1 MAREVKQVELR
12 PVDEEAERLAPVFRL
27 TAKEALDKKG
37 AVHMA
42 TFWSDTNVSLRLE
55 VPSSDESK
63 LRDHDPGAITLVRLD
78 LGNPDQMEEA
88 WTEGIKDHHVVPWGW
103 LVLLGLL
110 IAGSVIWLLASL
122 GKPDDQAPNSVA
134 EVENRA
140 ANTQKRSQ
148 EAGQL
153 IELIQK
159 TTRGFFEART
169 LDSLVR
175 FVRQPGRVRPLMEKY
190 YTAKPVASQHLSSFK
205 FLQPLA
211 LDESP
216 NFWMASVELE
226 NREIRDLLIEIT
238 PLGEAR
244 IDWETAVCYQPM
256 KWDDFART
264 RPKGISYDFR
274 VYVEQDTFYSNEF
287 ADSYRW
293 NCFKL
298 SALDSEQTIFG
309 YAKANGE
316 ISNKILDLL
325 NSNGARRTSM
335 ILRVNIPEGLQSPSG
350 VVIEKLM
357 NPRWLY
363 IDPPEADK

>member
-1 MAREVKQVELR
+1 M
-12 PVDEEAERLAPVFRL
+12 DEEAERLASVFRL

-37 AVHMA
+37 ATHMA

-63 LRDHDPGAITLVRLD
+63 LRDVDPSAITLVRLD

-88 WTEGIKDHHVVPWGW
+88 WTEGIKDHSIIPWGW
-103 LVLLGLL
+103 LALFGLLLAGGAIGLLGLL
-110 IAGSVIWLLASL
+110 IKSDDHAGDAV
-122 GKPDDQAPNSVA
+122 V
-134 EVENRA
+134 EVENNAPYSRKK
-140 ANTQKRSQ
+140 NQ

-153 IELIQK
+153 IERIQK
-159 TTRGFFEART
+159 TTRGFFEAHT
-169 LDSLVR
+169 LDTLVH
-175 FVRQPGRVRPLMEKY
+175 FVRHPGRVRPLMEKY
-190 YTAKPVASQHLSSFK
+190 YLSKPVASQHLSSFK
-205 FLQPLA
+205 FLQPLP

-256 KWDDFART
+256 KWDEFART
-264 RPKGISYDFR
+264 RPKGSSYDFR
-274 VYVEQDTFYSNEF
+274 VYVEQDTFYSHEF
-287 ADSYRW
+287 ADSYQW

-298 SALDSEQTIFG
+298 SALDSNETLFG

-335 ILRVNIPEGLQSPSG
+335 ILRVNIPEGLQSEKG

-357 NPRWLY
+357 NSRWLY
-363 IDPPEADK
+363 VNPPPADE

>member
-1 MAREVKQVELR
+1 MAREEKRVELR
-12 PVDEEAERLAPVFRL
+12 PVDEEAERLAPIFRL

-42 TFWSDTNVSLRLE
+42 TFWSDTNVSMRLE
-55 VPSSDESK
+55 VPANNESK

-88 WTEGIKDHHVVPWGW
+88 WTEGIKDYHVIPWGW
-103 LVLLGLL
+103 YALLSLLLVGGAVWALG
-110 IAGSVIWLLASL
+110 SL
-122 GKPDDQAPNSVA
+122 RKADKTVGDTVVA
-134 EVENRA
+134 VENED
-140 ANTQKRSQ
+140 ANIQKKSQ

-153 IELIQK
+153 VERIHK
-159 TTRGFFEART
+159 TTREFFEAST

-175 FVRQPGRVRPLMEKY
+175 FVRQPSRVRPLMEKY
-190 YTAKPVASQHLSSFK
+190 YAAKPVASQHLSTFK
-205 FLQPLA
+205 LLQPLA
-211 LDESP
+211 LDGLS

-226 NREIRDLLIEIT
+226 NRETRDLLIEIT

-244 IDWETAVCYQPM
+244 IDWETLVCYQPM
-256 KWDDFART
+256 KWDNFAAT
-264 RPKGISYDFR
+264 RPQGTSYDFR
-274 VYVEQDTFYSNEF
+274 VYVEQDTFYNQDF

-298 SALDSEQTIFG
+298 SALNSDETLFG
-309 YAKANGE
+309 YAPANGE
-316 ISNKILDLL
+316 TSNKILDLL

-335 ILRVNIPEGLQSPSG
+335 ILRVSIPEGLQSKSG
-350 VVIEKLM
+350 VVIEKLV

-363 IDPPEADK
+363 IDPPASDL

>member
-1 MAREVKQVELR
+1 M
-12 PVDEEAERLAPVFRL
+12 
-27 TAKEALDKKG
+27 TSKEALDKKG
-37 AVHMA
+37 AFQMA
-42 TFWSDTNVSLRLE
+42 TFWSDASVSMRLE
-55 VPSSDESK
+55 VPASDESK
-63 LRDHDPGAITLVRLD
+63 LRDHDPSAITLVRLD

-88 WTEGIKDHHVVPWGW
+88 WSDGIKDYHGIRWGW
-103 LVLLGLL
+103 YVILGLL
-110 IAGSVIWLLASL
+110 LAGGAIWSL
-122 GKPDDQAPNSVA
+122 GWLKKADDQAGNAVVA
-134 EVENRA
+134 MGRGVDDPL
-140 ANTQKRSQ
+140 KKDQ

-153 IELIQK
+153 IELIHK
-159 TTRGFFEART
+159 TTRSFFEAST

-190 YTAKPVASQHLSSFK
+190 YAAKPVAGQHLSSFK
-205 FLQPLA
+205 ILQPLA

-226 NREIRDLLIEIT
+226 NREVRDLIIEIT
-238 PLGEAR
+238 PLGEVR
-244 IDWETAVCYQPM
+244 IDWETSVCYQPM
-256 KWDDFART
+256 KWDDFVRT
-264 RPKGISYDFR
+264 RPKGSSYDFR
-274 VYVEQDTFYSNEF
+274 VYVEQDTFYSHEF

-298 SALDSEQTIFG
+298 SALDSEETLFG

-316 ISNKILDLL
+316 ISNRILDLL

-335 ILRVNIPEGLQSPSG
+335 ILRVTIPEGLQSKSG

-363 IDPPEADK
+363 IDPPASDL

>member
-1 MAREVKQVELR
+1 M
-12 PVDEEAERLAPVFRL
+12 DEEAERLAPVFRL

-37 AVHMA
+37 AVTMA

-55 VPSSDESK
+55 VPSSEESK
-63 LRDHDPGAITLVRLD
+63 LRDVDPSATTLVRLD
-78 LGNPDQMEEA
+78 LGNPDLMGEA
-88 WTEGIKDHHVVPWGW
+88 WTEGIKDHPIIPWGW

-110 IAGSVIWLLASL
+110 LVGGAIWSL
-122 GKPDDQAPNSVA
+122 GWLRKSDDQAADAVVA
-134 EVENRA
+134 MGNNA
-140 ANTQKRSQ
+140 ANTQKKNR

-153 IELIQK
+153 IERIQR
-159 TTRGFFEART
+159 TTRGYFEART
-169 LDSLVR
+169 LDSLVH
-175 FVRQPGRVRPLMEKY
+175 FVRHPGRVRPLMEKY
-190 YTAKPVASQHLSSFK
+190 YISKTVASQHLSSFK

-211 LDESP
+211 LDESS

-264 RPKGISYDFR
+264 RPKVGFYDFR
-274 VYVEQDTFYSNEF
+274 VYVEQDTFYSHEF
-287 ADSYRW
+287 ADSYQW

-298 SALDSEQTIFG
+298 SALDSNETLFG

-325 NSNGARRTSM
+325 HRNGARGTSM
-335 ILRVNIPEGLQSPSG
+335 ILRVKIPEGLQSERG

-363 IDPPEADK
+363 IDSPPADQ